1 MSNSVDGDGG
11 KPIEWLAKSL
21 MRGGG
26 GMLLLKLSGLEY
38 YDGVTSLIFMKIY
51 FRNR

>member
-26 GMLLLKLSGLEY
+26 VCFS
-38 YDGVTSLIFMKIY
+38 
-51 FRNR
+51 

>member
-1 MSNSVDGDGG
+1 MASKIVNEGGG
-11 KPIEWLAKSL
+11 K
-21 MRGGG
+21 
-26 GMLLLKLSGLEY
+26 LLLKLSGLEY

>member
-26 GMLLLKLSGLEY
+26 GVCFS
-38 YDGVTSLIFMKIY
+38 
-51 FRNR
+51 

>member
-26 GMLLLKLSGLEY
+26 GYASLKVIWIGIL
-38 YDGVTSLIFMKIY
+38 
-51 FRNR
+51 

>member
-21 MRGGG
+21 MRGRYAS
-26 GMLLLKLSGLEY
+26 LKVIWIGILCTG
-38 YDGVTSLIFMKIY
+38 
-51 FRNR
+51 